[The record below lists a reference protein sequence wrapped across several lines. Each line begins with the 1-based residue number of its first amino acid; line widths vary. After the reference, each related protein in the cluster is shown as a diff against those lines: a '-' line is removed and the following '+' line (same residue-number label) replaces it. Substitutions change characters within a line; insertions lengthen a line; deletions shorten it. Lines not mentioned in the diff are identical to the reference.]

1 MQLWGIGRVFDNAS
15 ILGDEKDFV
24 FQQSNKTKF
33 KRLKKAGKVSSGA
46 VQTGFSDDED
56 LEEGARHG
64 RNAEEELKRTL
75 FGDGEGISLEYHNFS
90 CPALVFFGEWGRS

>member
-1 MQLWGIGRVFDNAS
+1 MVRKNFFS
-15 ILGDEKDFV
+15 
-24 FQQSNKTKF
+24 QQSNKTKF

-75 FGDGEGISLEYHNFS
+75 FGDGEGIALE
-90 CPALVFFGEWGRS
+90 